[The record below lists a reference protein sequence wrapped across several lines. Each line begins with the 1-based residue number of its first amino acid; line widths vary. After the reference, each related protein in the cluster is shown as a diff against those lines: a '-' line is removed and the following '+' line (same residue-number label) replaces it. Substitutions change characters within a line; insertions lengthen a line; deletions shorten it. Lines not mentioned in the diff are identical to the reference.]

1 MSTVKQQYN
10 QFKIEY
16 DIIQKMLSEEQIRR
30 TYIQNALMRAS
41 LGLQFQQQGVTRE
54 PVWFMTG
61 GSEVASPVK

>member
-10 QFKIEY
+10 QFKVEY

-30 TYIQNALMRAS
+30 VSIQNALMRAS
-41 LGLQFQQQGVTRE
+41 LGLQFQQQGVTRQ

-61 GSEVASPVK
+61 SSEVARRVK

>member
-30 TYIQNALMRAS
+30 ANIQNALMRAS

-61 GSEVASPVK
+61 GSEEAGRLK